1 LQVDWS
7 VRCEILENEKIT
19 FSSCDVTLSKPSLSY
34 GTSGQVETP
43 NGAKRQEAHR
53 TPRGK
58 RAAWSGNQLLSKVTM
73 YAKKMLQLKEMNK
86 LRLINHKL

>member
-1 LQVDWS
+1 LKVDWS

-43 NGAKRQEAHR
+43 KKR
-53 TPRGK
+53 K
-58 RAAWSGNQLLSKVTM
+58 AAGGSPHAPWKASSLERKSTTFKSNNVGEKN
-73 YAKKMLQLKEMNK
+73 AAAERNE
-86 LRLINHKL
+86 

>member
-1 LQVDWS
+1 MRD
-7 VRCEILENEKIT
+7 
-19 FSSCDVTLSKPSLSY
+19 SC

-58 RAAWSGNQLLSKVTM
+58 RATWSGNQPLSRTTEYKCKQKRQKNFSALGEVMPYVSSTFPLLTQKI
-73 YAKKMLQLKEMNK
+73 
-86 LRLINHKL
+86 RGCF

>member
-1 LQVDWS
+1 MRD
-7 VRCEILENEKIT
+7 
-19 FSSCDVTLSKPSLSY
+19 SY

-58 RAAWSGNQLLSKVTM
+58 RAAG
-73 YAKKMLQLKEMNK
+73 AE
-86 LRLINHKL
+86 INHFEKQQCMRKQPTEKNV

>member
-1 LQVDWS
+1 MRD
-7 VRCEILENEKIT
+7 
-19 FSSCDVTLSKPSLSY
+19 SY

-58 RAAWSGNQLLSKVTM
+58 RASGTEINC
-73 YAKKMLQLKEMNK
+73 LQS
-86 LRLINHKL
+86 IV

>member
-1 LQVDWS
+1 MRD
-7 VRCEILENEKIT
+7 
-19 FSSCDVTLSKPSLSY
+19 SY

-58 RAAWSGNQLLSKVTM
+58 RAYGTETNNIQEHLGFSKTIF
-73 YAKKMLQLKEMNK
+73 K
-86 LRLINHKL
+86 RGST

>member
-1 LQVDWS
+1 
-7 VRCEILENEKIT
+7 LERKVA
-19 FSSCDVTLSKPSLSY
+19 DSY

-58 RAAWSGNQLLSKVTM
+58 RATWSGNQLLTKATM
-73 YAKKMLQLKEMNK
+73 NTKSAFRKEPLEKRFLQKLIKKNYT
-86 LRLINHKL
+86 NY

>member
-1 LQVDWS
+1 MERKVAD
-7 VRCEILENEKIT
+7 
-19 FSSCDVTLSKPSLSY
+19 SY

-58 RAAWSGNQLLSKVTM
+58 RATWSGNQLFQRQQCIQKQPKKITQKV
-73 YAKKMLQLKEMNK
+73 
-86 LRLINHKL
+86 RF

>member
-1 LQVDWS
+1 
-7 VRCEILENEKIT
+7 LERRAR
-19 FSSCDVTLSKPSLSY
+19 DSY

-58 RAAWSGNQLLSKVTM
+58 RVAWSGNQLLLKATM
-73 YAKKMLQLKEMNK
+73 YAKTAIRKEQQKTGFPKAGSALKEPV
-86 LRLINHKL
+86 LSRI

>member
-1 LQVDWS
+1 MRD
-7 VRCEILENEKIT
+7 
-19 FSSCDVTLSKPSLSY
+19 SY

-58 RAAWSGNQLLSKVTM
+58 RATWSEKQLLSR
-73 YAKKMLQLKEMNK
+73 AAMNTITFE
-86 LRLINHKL
+86 L

>member
-1 LQVDWS
+1 MRD
-7 VRCEILENEKIT
+7 
-19 FSSCDVTLSKPSLSY
+19 SY

-58 RAAWSGNQLLSKVTM
+58 RASWSGNQLLSEAQTFI
-73 YAKKMLQLKEMNK
+73 KKESSHYDTTHAC
-86 LRLINHKL
+86 RC

>member
-1 LQVDWS
+1 MRD
-7 VRCEILENEKIT
+7 
-19 FSSCDVTLSKPSLSY
+19 SY

-58 RAAWSGNQLLSKVTM
+58 RASWSGDQLLTKAAMNNQALQQKTSKV
-73 YAKKMLQLKEMNK
+73 
-86 LRLINHKL
+86 I

>member
-1 LQVDWS
+1 MKCKVAD
-7 VRCEILENEKIT
+7 
-19 FSSCDVTLSKPSLSY
+19 SY

-58 RAAWSGNQLLSKVTM
+58 RATWNGNQLLPKATKF
-73 YAKKMLQLKEMNK
+73 YENILY
-86 LRLINHKL
+86 